1 MVLNVLQK
9 YRSDLKADPNVCIV
23 RTPGATSGL
32 ETQCRA
38 AGISV
43 DTFQFAGDY
52 YSLPNLVPL
61 LSKPSKLDLL
71 MEIVEYPLPKRRS
84 A

>member
-1 MVLNVLQK
+1 MSRLWDKGVDLDQRVLQ
-9 YRSDLKADPNVCIV
+9 Y
-23 RTPGATSGL
+23 T
-32 ETQCRA
+32 
-38 AGISV
+38 
-43 DTFQFAGDY
+43 AGDD